1 MSVLYLKCLGGFCV
15 CSSGEYALKK
25 VSPGLR
31 VSDVETLSLQKP
43 AENGKKNPQ
52 KTRHRRL
59 FLSNADSCQLR
70 VSKHPANPKVNSAG
84 IRAGRASVNQ
94 RHGRPCVWLPRR
106 TEGADS
112 KFY

>member
-31 VSDVETLSLQKP
+31 VSDVETLSLQKS
-43 AENGKKNPQ
+43 AKNGKKNPQ

-59 FLSNADSCQLR
+59 FCVPGNNSLRSDRWIFLSNADSCQLR
-70 VSKHPANPKVNSAG
+70 VSKHPANAIRVKLFSELVIAG
-84 IRAGRASVNQ
+84 LQGKYQ
-94 RHGRPCVWLPRR
+94 
-106 TEGADS
+106 
-112 KFY
+112 KQ